1 VYRQIRFGGTWTK
14 TIGWLIGANVAVFVA
29 QMATVG
35 RGPVDVTPLLGLV
48 PGDVIPYRAYTLI
61 TYAFLH
67 GGVGHLFFNML
78 TLYFFGGDLD
88 VFLGRLR
95 FLVLYFGSAL
105 AGGLASELLL
115 RGSSRGPILVIGAS
129 GALYG
134 LLAAYAL
141 YFPQTE
147 VLLWFLLPIKIWVL
161 VLIWVGISL
170 LYAFTS
176 PVGNGIA
183 HLAHLGG
190 AAFAFLYVKRIWNVG
205 ALLKELKYRWRRRRF
220 RRIQ

>member
-1 VYRQIRFGGTWTK
+1 MVQRMRFGGTFTV
-14 TIGWLIGANVAVFVA
+14 TVGVLIGLNVALFLVQSILPQTTVA
-29 QMATVG
+29 
-35 RGPVDVTPLLGLV
+35 LGLI
-48 PGDVIPYRAYTLI
+48 PGHVYPYRLYTLI

-67 GGVGHLFFNML
+67 GGFGHLFFNML

-88 VFLGRLR
+88 VFLGRAR

-105 AGGLASELLL
+105 AGGVAAELFV
-115 RGSSRGPILVIGAS
+115 RGPGGAPVLVVGAS
-129 GALYG
+129 GAIYG

-141 YFPQTE
+141 YFPHTE
-147 VLLWFLLPIKIWVL
+147 VLLWFLLPMKIWVL

-170 LYAFTS
+170 VFSISNPAA
-176 PVGNGIA
+176 GGIA

-190 AAFAFLYVKRIWNVG
+190 AAFALLYVKRVWRVG
-205 ALLKELKYRWRRRRF
+205 DLVRDLKYRWRRRRF

>member
-1 VYRQIRFGGTWTK
+1 MQRQIRFGGTWTAA
-14 TIGWLIGANVAVFVA
+14 IGWLIGINVGVFLL
-29 QMATVG
+29 QSFN
-35 RGPVDVTPLLGLV
+35 PLVTEVFGLI
-48 PGDVIPYRAYTLI
+48 PGHVWPMRLYTLI

-67 GGVGHLFFNML
+67 GGVGHILFNML

-88 VFLGRLR
+88 LFLGRRR

-105 AGGLASELLL
+105 TGGLAAALFLK
-115 RGSSRGPILVIGAS
+115 GPVIVIGAS

-141 YFPQTE
+141 YFPNTE
-147 VLLWFLLPIKIWVL
+147 VLLWFVLPIKIWVL
-161 VLIWVGISL
+161 VTVWIGISL
-170 LYAFTS
+170 FYS
-176 PVGNGIA
+176 VVGQANGIA

-190 AAFAFLYVKRIWNVG
+190 AVFAIAYVLRVWRVKPLWADLR
-205 ALLKELKYRWRRRRF
+205 YRWRRRRF